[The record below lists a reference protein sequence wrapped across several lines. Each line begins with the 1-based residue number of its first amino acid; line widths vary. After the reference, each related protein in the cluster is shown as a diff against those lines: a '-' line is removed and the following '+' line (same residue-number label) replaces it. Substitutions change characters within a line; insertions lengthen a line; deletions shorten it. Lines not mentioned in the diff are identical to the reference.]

1 MDKWLGGVED
11 CLNAIEAIQ
20 PVDAVPVVRCGECK
34 KWNRYKDGIKGLCG
48 HSDHVMSTRE
58 DFYCADGARKIEA
71 GVYVNGEVAFINGG
85 PEDENESALDETE
98 DVDK

>member
-1 MDKWLGGVED
+1 MTELQIVI
-11 CLNAIEAIQ
+11 LFFVITMIA
-20 PVDAVPVVRCGECK
+20 
-34 KWNRYKDGIKGLCG
+34 
-48 HSDHVMSTRE
+48 
-58 DFYCADGARKIEA
+58 A